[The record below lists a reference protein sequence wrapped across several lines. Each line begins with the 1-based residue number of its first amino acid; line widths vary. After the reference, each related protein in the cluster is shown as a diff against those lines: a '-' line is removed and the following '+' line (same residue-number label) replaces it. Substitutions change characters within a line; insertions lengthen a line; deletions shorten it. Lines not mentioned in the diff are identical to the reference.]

1 MCSSFPFMPHKL
13 ELLKKEYNRLIK
25 EVKESGDVEELA
37 LDINKLGLS
46 LVEGFLEGRFYEE
59 ALEVF

>member
-1 MCSSFPFMPHKL
+1 MPQKL

>member
-1 MCSSFPFMPHKL
+1 MCSSFPSMPQKL